1 MNLISKGK
9 AAGTCAAL
17 AIFLSG
23 CASVTI
29 SPVDAPKLTSEPTY
43 EERMDFYFWG
53 LSPDAQQVEVNNV
66 CAGTGVRQMQAQT
79 KLEDGIFTVITLGIF
94 SPRSVKVWCEEA

>member
-9 AAGTCAAL
+9 AAITSAGLAL
-17 AIFLSG
+17 VLSG
-23 CASVTI
+23 CATVTI
-29 SPVDAPKLTSEPTY
+29 SPVDAPKLSSAPTY
-43 EERMDFYFWG
+43 EQRMDFFFWG
-53 LSPDAQQVEVNNV
+53 LSPDVQQVQVDEVCV
-66 CAGTGVRQMQAQT
+66 GSGVRQMQAQT

>member
-1 MNLISKGK
+1 MKLISKSK
-9 AAGTCAAL
+9 SALLCAGL
-17 AIFLSG
+17 GIFLSG

-29 SPVDAPKLTSEPTY
+29 SPVDAPKLTSTPTY
-43 EERMDFYFWG
+43 EQRMDFFFWG
-53 LSPDAQQVEVNNV
+53 LTPDVQQVSVNDV
-66 CAGTGVRQMQAQT
+66 CVGTGVRQMQAQT